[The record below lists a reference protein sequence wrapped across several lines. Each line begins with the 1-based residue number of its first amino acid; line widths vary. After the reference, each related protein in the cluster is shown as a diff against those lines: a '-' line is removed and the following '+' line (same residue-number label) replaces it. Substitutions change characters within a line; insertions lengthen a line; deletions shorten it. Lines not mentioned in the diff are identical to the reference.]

1 MDKHLIIFE
10 QIDSYSHFQ
19 QLWDVD
25 ANRPIYYVSDLWE
38 CPEDAIIGRALHDCD
53 DAVDLIKLGMKYFN
67 QGYENLKVDFV
78 ECPEDEDLES
88 WAEEYITNMN
98 NK

>member
-1 MDKHLIIFE
+1 
-10 QIDSYSHFQ
+10 
-19 QLWDVD
+19 
-25 ANRPIYYVSDLWE
+25 
-38 CPEDAIIGRALHDCD
+38 
-53 DAVDLIKLGMKYFN
+53 MKYFN
-67 QGYENLKVDFV
+67 QGYEDLKVDFV